1 MAGGGRKKLRNRPT
15 YRTTLLGGQE
25 DPSASSSGTVSTPD
39 FVHES
44 QSQRKSPQM
53 TQKSMPPLHPH
64 DTAPAPVAV
73 PGVIHPDLMV
83 PPDSPYARFT
93 VEDLIQMP
101 GRKGLPSIDPVH
113 PANTFWEFFIYF

>member
-15 YRTTLLGGQE
+15 YGTTLLGGQK
-25 DPSASSSGTVSTPD
+25 DP
-39 FVHES
+39 
-44 QSQRKSPQM
+44 KSPQM
-53 TQKSMPPLHPH
+53 TQKSMPPLHPP

-73 PGVIHPDLMV
+73 PGGIHPDLMV
-83 PPDSPYARFT
+83 PPDSPYDRFT

-113 PANTFWEFFIYF
+113 PANTFWEFFKYF